1 MFFLRGPEEGLQ
13 DVVTLSA
20 PYLDRRSVSL
30 PAVKAAYQAYLAVQQ
45 PKVPS
50 KTVEHAE
57 FVRAGSRRTELSA
70 WFRSPD
76 APDMAEVPEDSSAVE
91 RAMDRVEEGFR
102 VLCGSEPELAPL
114 FDLVVNQVLVMTLP
128 QEPGSGSSFDGVGLV
143 YINPLPEWS
152 TQDVIECLVHEFA
165 HTLLY
170 LDALR
175 HTHHPDYRLLDMPEN
190 EAETAITGRRR
201 SIFFAFQSFLIA
213 AEILTVRH
221 RHPEICPG
229 VGIHGSTPEILAT
242 AKRTYD
248 RCMTHPNLDAL
259 ATPRLKALLSDARA
273 RMQEIEQSM

>member
-1 MFFLRGPEEGLQ
+1 MFFLRGPEEGLE

-20 PYLDRRSVSL
+20 PYLDRRSISL
-30 PAVKAAYQAYLAVQQ
+30 PAVKAAYQAYLVVQQ
-45 PKVPS
+45 PKVPA
-50 KTVEHAE
+50 KTVEHTE
-57 FVRAGSRRTELSA
+57 FARDESWRAELSGR
-70 WFRSPD
+70 FRRPD
-76 APDMAEVPEDSSAVE
+76 APDRAGMPQDSSVTE
-91 RAMDRVEEGFR
+91 RAMDRVEEGLR

-114 FDLVVNQVLVMTLP
+114 FDLVVNQVFVMTLP
-128 QEPGSGSSFDGVGLV
+128 QESGSGSSFDEVGLI
-143 YINPLPEWS
+143 YINPLTKWS

-190 EAETAITGRRR
+190 QAETAITGRRR
-201 SIFFAFQSFLIA
+201 SIFVAFHSFLIA

-259 ATPRLKALLSDARA
+259 ATPRLKDLLRDARA
-273 RMQEIEQSM
+273 RMQEIEL